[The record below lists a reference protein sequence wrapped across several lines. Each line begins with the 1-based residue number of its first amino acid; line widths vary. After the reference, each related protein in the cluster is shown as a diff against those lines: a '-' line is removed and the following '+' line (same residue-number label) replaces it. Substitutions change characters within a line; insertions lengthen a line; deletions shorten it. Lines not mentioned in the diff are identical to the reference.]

1 MARTKNSKIQMERDI
16 EQEFMD
22 WLKQQTFNL
31 CTYGWYIIDIDVK
44 YNKQWYWVWDD
55 ILE

>member
-1 MARTKNSKIQMERDI
+1 MERDI
-16 EQEFMD
+16 EQKFMD

-31 CTYGWYIIDIDVK
+31 CTYGWYIINVE

-55 ILE
+55 ILEYDE

>member
-1 MARTKNSKIQMERDI
+1 MERDI

-31 CTYGWYIIDIDVK
+31 CSYGWYIIDIDVK